1 MQQKENND
9 FQPTL
14 ITLFMCTVRLVD
26 DFLFCFG
33 CGCGCGN
40 NELLLC
46 GAIVKEKIK

>member
-33 CGCGCGN
+33 CGCGN
-40 NELLLC
+40 NELC